1 MKTMKLLIGITE
13 LIMALAALIAVLTSV
28 HPIAPAGLI
37 LVALFG
43 GKGLFYIY
51 LALSGKGKQYE

>member
-13 LIMALAALIAVLTSV
+13 LAMALAALAALLTSV
-28 HPIAPAGLI
+28 HPAAKNGLL
-37 LVALFG
+37 LVVLFG

-51 LALSGKGKQYE
+51 LALSKKGEEYE